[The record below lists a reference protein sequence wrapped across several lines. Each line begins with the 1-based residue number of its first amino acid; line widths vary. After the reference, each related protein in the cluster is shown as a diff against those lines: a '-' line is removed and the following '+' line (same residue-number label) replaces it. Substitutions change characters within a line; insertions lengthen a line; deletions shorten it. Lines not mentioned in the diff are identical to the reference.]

1 MRHRLAHR
9 LAYRIATWIACL
21 AILMAALAPTV
32 SHALAAKARGA
43 SWSDICTAGIGH
55 DTGRDTG
62 HNPGHDAGHDKNHS
76 ANDSSGNRPGN
87 DMDMTDCGYCVPH
100 AGSSG
105 LPQTAVFFIP
115 AITASFVH
123 PALFYQSHAP
133 LFIWSAAQSRAP
145 PSPTASF
152 A

>member
-1 MRHRLAHR
+1 MRHRPAHR
-9 LAYRIATWIACL
+9 LAYSIATWIACL

-43 SWSDICTAGIGH
+43 SWSDICTAGIG
-55 DTGRDTG
+55 R
-62 HNPGHDAGHDKNHS
+62 NAGHDAGHDKSHT
-76 ANDSSGNRPGN
+76 NDRPGNRPGS

-105 LPQTAVFFIP
+105 LPQTAVLFIP
-115 AITASFVH
+115 AITASFAH
-123 PALFYQSHAP
+123 PALFYQSPAP